1 MKMNHFNT
9 ISAFAQAAGIKP
21 PEHPMFSILYGDK
34 NDHWEGHVEFT
45 ADFYIIGFK
54 QLQSG
59 SMLYG
64 KTKYDHDLGK
74 MSFIRPRQHV
84 AFKDI
89 RLEEACCLILIHED
103 YLSGTPLHNEIKK
116 YHYFD
121 YDVNEALHLTPSEEK
136 TIWGL
141 MRTMDKECRNNI
153 DDYSKEIIISHLD
166 TLLKYAQRFYKRQFI
181 NRAEITGA
189 VATKFNN
196 LLVAYFDEGNT
207 KLSGLPTVALL
218 AQKLN
223 LSPRYLSDLLKQET
237 GKTALDL
244 IHLYLISEAKN
255 LLKEGQLNINE
266 ISFSLGF
273 ENPNYFSR
281 LFKRTVGVSPHVFRE
296 QNLN

>member
-1 MKMNHFNT
+1 MNHFNT
-9 ISAFAQAAGIKP
+9 IGAFAQAAGNKP

-74 MSFIRPRQHV
+74 MSFIKPRQYV
-84 AFKDI
+84 TFKDI

-103 YLSGTPLHNEIKK
+103 YLLGTPLHTEIKK

-121 YDVNEALHLTPSEEK
+121 YDVNEALHLTPREEK

-141 MRTMDKECRNNI
+141 IRTMDKECRNNI
-153 DDYSKEIIISHLD
+153 DDYSKDIIISHLD
-166 TLLKYAQRFYKRQFI
+166 ILLKYAQRFYKRQFI
-181 NRAEITGA
+181 NREELSGA
-189 VATKFNN
+189 TFTKFNN
-196 LLVAYFDEGNT
+196 ILSSYFENRENND
-207 KLSGLPTVALL
+207 LGLPTVALL

-223 LSPRYLSDLLKQET
+223 LTPRYLSDLLKQET

-281 LFKRTVGVSPHVFRE
+281 LFKRTAGVSPHVFRQ

>member
-21 PEHPMFSILYGDK
+21 PEHPMFSILYGNK

-136 TIWGL
+136 TIWEL
-141 MRTMDKECRNNI
+141 MRTMDKECHNNI
-153 DDYSKEIIISHLD
+153 DDYSKEIIISHLG

-181 NRAEITGA
+181 NRAVITGA

-207 KLSGLPTVALL
+207 KLSGLPTVGLL
-218 AQKLN
+218 AEKLN
-223 LSPRYLSDLLKQET
+223 LSPRYLSDLLRQET

-255 LLKEGQLNINE
+255 LLKEGRLNINE

-281 LFKRTVGVSPHVFRE
+281 LFKRTVGVPPHVFRE
-296 QNLN
+296 KNLN